1 MQISGKHWFFD
12 ILFRH
17 PGDNIVNLKNVLA
30 EETHRA
36 CILTYRSRVVYLA
49 LVHYKLEAVLIHF
62 NLHDI

>member
-30 EETHRA
+30 EETR
-36 CILTYRSRVVYLA
+36 
-49 LVHYKLEAVLIHF
+49 
-62 NLHDI
+62 